1 VAGIAAQ
8 SLNPPPLG
16 QAFSAWSV
24 DCDPVSAVSHRRFPA
39 VAAFVL
45 FAACGRSA
53 GPHPSRPPE
62 RAVVDAGRDSFI
74 RHARRAVGGCPGAT
88 SSSPEP
94 GSLHGDTVAGAE
106 RWLASESPH
115 RLPYGLHLHPGAEL
129 SIEPCALLLV
139 GPGME
144 VVVHGG
150 ATLHASTTAERPIR
164 FARLDPSHPWQAL
177 ELRADV
183 RADASI
189 DGVILEGGGAAPV
202 ERGVTAATLRL
213 AMRAG
218 LRAGGLSI
226 VGGEGWG
233 VAVLGDGRF
242 ADRDATL
249 ELRGLRGEGA
259 VTVEDVNRVG
269 DLPRLRLRDNASNDV
284 RVEAR
289 VRTVSADARWRSLGD
304 DARYRVRPAMHL
316 LVEGERS
323 PALTLEAG
331 ARISFGADAELDVGF
346 GGSGALVAE
355 GDALHLVVFDGA
367 ETDRWVGIQMGP
379 RLDVARSRLAFT
391 RIEHAG
397 APSGVVLPTCG
408 CPDAHPDEAM
418 LTLQG
423 VQAPDLL
430 RSVSFVDGPPSGL
443 AIVLAGDFPDFA
455 EVAAGPRAALDFT
468 RSGVR
473 CSASSP
479 MRRGRCVSEAR
490 STAEHR

>member
-1 VAGIAAQ
+1 
-8 SLNPPPLG
+8 
-16 QAFSAWSV
+16 
-24 DCDPVSAVSHRRFPA
+24 
-39 VAAFVL
+39 
-45 FAACGRSA
+45 
-53 GPHPSRPPE
+53 
-62 RAVVDAGRDSFI
+62 
-74 RHARRAVGGCPGAT
+74 
-88 SSSPEP
+88 
-94 GSLHGDTVAGAE
+94 
-106 RWLASESPH
+106 
-115 RLPYGLHLHPGAEL
+115 
-129 SIEPCALLLV
+129 
-139 GPGME
+139 ME

-150 ATLHASTTAERPIR
+150 ATLRASTTAERPVR
-164 FARLDPSHPWQAL
+164 LVRLDPAHPWQAL

-183 RADASI
+183 RAGSAI
-189 DGVILEGGGAAPV
+189 EGVILEGGGAAPV

-218 LRAGGLSI
+218 LRAAGLSI

-242 ADRDATL
+242 ADRDATI

-259 VTVEDVNRVG
+259 VTVEDVNRVA

-304 DARYRVRPAMHL
+304 GARYRVRPAMHL

-331 ARISFGADAELDVGF
+331 VRISFGSDAELDVGF
-346 GGSGALVAE
+346 GGPGALVAE
-355 GDALHLVVFDGA
+355 GDALHPVVFDGA
-367 ETDRWVGIQMGP
+367 DTDRWIGIQLGP
-379 RLDVARSRLAFT
+379 RLDVARSRVSFA

-423 VQAPDLL
+423 VEAPDLL
-430 RSVSFVDGPPSGL
+430 RFVSFVDGPPAGF
-443 AIVLAGDFPDFA
+443 AIVSAGDFPDYGGYAFRP
-455 EVAAGPRAALDFT
+455 GAALDFT

-473 CSASSP
+473 CRTGSP
-479 MRRGRCVSEAR
+479 MRRGRCATEAG
-490 STAEHR
+490 STAERR